1 MAKES
6 AQKNSRLFSIR
17 NKLILIG
24 GLFFLSF
31 ALTEVFQTFVDRM
44 IDDASAEAELRED
57 HIKTLNLL
65 ETTLV
70 EFTLAGMDAIIDKDT
85 GTIEPDLKN
94 EMAQASQVCRKII
107 PTLPEL
113 ADSSEKNRLAKEIMA
128 VYDSYEKAILND
140 VPQLI
145 TAKADKAAFDEIDDR
160 IDKLAGKIDIPLM
173 KIIDL
178 VAAENDAARI
188 ELHETLDKITTVR
201 RLFAAGGIF
210 AAIVLIFFI
219 SRSILRPIMA
229 TTLMLRDV
237 AQGEGDLT
245 KRLNISNDE
254 LGDLA
259 GWFNTF
265 IAKLQD
271 LIQQLQDNLAI
282 LDRSSSDLSGIAESL
297 GAGADNATNRSNTVA
312 SAAEEMSSNMNAVAA
327 ASEQASVNIN
337 MVASGSEQMTAT
349 VNEIAGNT
357 EKARSITEDA
367 VTKTASASHRVD
379 ELGGAA
385 KEISKVTEVI
395 TEISEQTN
403 LLALNATIEAARA
416 GEAGKGFAVVANEI
430 KELARQTATATQ
442 EIKQKIE
449 SIQSSTDNTVSEISQ
464 ISNVISDVN
473 DLVSAIATAVEEQSV
488 STREISDNISQ
499 AAQGISEVNENVS
512 QSSAVSGEIAQEIN
526 EISQIAA
533 TINNDSVTI
542 NSQSTDLTNL
552 AAQLNKI
559 AQQFK
564 V

>member
-1 MAKES
+1 MASQSTQQTSK
-6 AQKNSRLFSIR
+6 LFSIR
-17 NKLILIG
+17 NKLILISC
-24 GLFFLSF
+24 LFFGSF
-31 ALTEVFQTFVDRM
+31 LISECLGTYSDNESDKATATTT
-44 IDDASAEAELRED
+44 LRE
-57 HIKTLNLL
+57 HQIATLNLL
-65 ETTLV
+65 EISIT
-70 EFTLAGMDAIIDKDT
+70 EFTLAGMDAIIDKGD
-85 GTIEPDLKN
+85 GKIAPELKD
-94 EMAQASQVCRKII
+94 EMAEASKICRKII
-107 PTLPEL
+107 PTLPEI
-113 ADSSEKNRLAKEIMA
+113 ADTAEESRLAKEIIS
-128 VYDSYEKAILND
+128 VYDDYEKAVLTD
-140 VPQLI
+140 LPRLI
-145 TAKADKAAFDEIDDR
+145 TSQADEAAFAEIDDR
-160 IDKLAGKIDIPLM
+160 IDNLLNKIDKPLM
-173 KIIDL
+173 AIIDS
-178 VAAENDAARI
+178 VAAENVEAR
-188 ELHETLDKITTVR
+188 EEMHQMMDRTTTIR
-201 RLFAAGGIF
+201 RLFATGMIGVVTCL
-210 AAIVLIFFI
+210 IVFI
-219 SRSILRPIMA
+219 GRSILQPIKS

-245 KRLNISNDE
+245 KRLDVSNDE

-265 IAKLQD
+265 IAKLQT
-271 LIQQLQDNLAI
+271 LIQQLQENLTT
-282 LDRSSSDLSGIAESL
+282 LDQSSNDLSTIAESL
-297 GAGADNATNRSNTVA
+297 ESGAENATGRSNTVA

-337 MVASGSEQMTAT
+337 MVASGSEEMTAT

-367 VTKTASASHRVD
+367 VTKTASASQRVD

-385 KEISKVTEVI
+385 REISKVTEVI

-430 KELARQTATATQ
+430 KELAKQTATATQ

-449 SIQSSTDNTVSEISQ
+449 SIQSSTDHTVNEISQ
-464 ISNVISDVN
+464 ISSVISEVN
-473 DLVSAIATAVEEQSV
+473 DLVSGIATAVEEQSA
-488 STREISDNISQ
+488 SSKEISDNISQ

-512 QSSAVSGEIAQEIN
+512 QSSAVAGEIAQEIA
-526 EISQIAA
+526 EISQVAGD
-533 TINNDSVTI
+533 INSNSVTV